1 MKHVAKLPTMVLSAA
16 AGLLSLA
23 FIGAGLAAEEN
34 YGPFKPVKTS
44 VGTVL
49 GDAKGMT
56 IYTYD
61 KDTKGTSNCYG
72 ECAEYWP
79 PVKATATDKPV
90 GDLTI
95 IKRTDGTLQWADGG
109 KPLYT
114 FGSDKN
120 PGDVTGDNKNNVW
133 HVVKEN

>member
-1 MKHVAKLPTMVLSAA
+1 MRNFKGLVVLAA

-23 FIGAGLAAEEN
+23 FIGAGQADEEN

-49 GDAKGMT
+49 ADAKGMT
-56 IYTYD
+56 VYIYD
-61 KDTKGTSNCYG
+61 KDTKGKSNCYS
-72 ECAEYWP
+72 ECDEYWP
-79 PVKATATDKPV
+79 PVKATAEDKPV

-95 IKRTDGTLQWADGG
+95 IKRTDGTLQWTDGG

-114 FGSDKN
+114 FVNDKK
-120 PGDVTGDNKNNVW
+120 PGDVAGDNKDNVW
-133 HVVKEN
+133 HVVKEH

>member
-1 MKHVAKLPTMVLSAA
+1 MANFKWLVALAA

-23 FIGAGLAAEEN
+23 FIGAGQADEEN

-49 GDAKGMT
+49 GDPKGMT
-56 IYTYD
+56 VYIYD
-61 KDTKGTSNCYG
+61 KDTKGTSNCDS

-79 PVKATATDKPV
+79 PVKATAEDKPV

-95 IKRTDGTLQWADGG
+95 IKRTDGTLQWTDGG

-114 FGSDKN
+114 FVNDKKS
-120 PGDVTGDNKNNVW
+120 GDVAGDNKDNVW
-133 HVVKEN
+133 HVVKEH